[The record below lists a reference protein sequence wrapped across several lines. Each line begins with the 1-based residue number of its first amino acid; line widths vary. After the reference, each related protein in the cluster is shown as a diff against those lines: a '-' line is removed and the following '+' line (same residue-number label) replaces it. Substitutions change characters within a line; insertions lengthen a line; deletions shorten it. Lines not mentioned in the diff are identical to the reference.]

1 MEQLSQIGIIP
12 VDYSVLESMLTE
24 YTSPRHK
31 IANIEKAGQ
40 LVRLKKGLYVVSPAI
55 SGKLLSTELIANHIY
70 GPSYVSMESA
80 LRYWGLIPESVY
92 TVKSMT
98 TKRSRRFDNSIA
110 LFDYTYCNEMY
121 FPIGVRQEEKDGY
134 TFMIASPEKA
144 LCDLITATPN
154 VRPRFIKS
162 MQLFLEEDLRLDID
176 AFLAMDTDIFRACAA
191 VGKKRDDI
199 DNLIKLIE
207 R

>member
-1 MEQLSQIGIIP
+1 MEQFSQIGIIP

-24 YTSPRHK
+24 YASPRHK
-31 IANIEKAGQ
+31 IADLEKAGQ
-40 LVRLKKGLYVVSPAI
+40 LVRLKKGLYVVSPTV
-55 SGKLLSTELIANHIY
+55 SGRLLSTELIANHIY

-92 TVKSMT
+92 IVKSMT
-98 TKRSRRFDNSIA
+98 TKRARQFNNSIA
-110 LFDYTYCNEMY
+110 RFDYSFCNEAY
-121 FPIGVRQEEKDGY
+121 FPIGVQQEEKEGY

-144 LCDLITATPN
+144 LCDLITTTPN
-154 VRPRFIKS
+154 VRPRFVKS
-162 MQLFLEEDLRLDID
+162 MQLFLEEDLRLDMD
-176 AFLAMDTDIFRACAA
+176 AFFAMDANVFRACAA
-191 VGKKRDDI
+191 VGKKRKDI